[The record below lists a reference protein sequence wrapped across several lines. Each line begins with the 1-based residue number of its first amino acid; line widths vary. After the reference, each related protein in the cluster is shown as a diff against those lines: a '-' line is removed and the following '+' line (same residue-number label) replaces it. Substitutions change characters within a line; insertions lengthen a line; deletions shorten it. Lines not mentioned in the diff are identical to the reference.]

1 MGGISPVAKRQNSV
15 ILGHMDKEYLFKED
29 SGGNELPTEAPR
41 PARHRGENGIGSFIV
56 EIVKVAL
63 IALVIIL
70 PVRYFL
76 IKPFYV
82 NGASMEPNYFNSEY
96 LIIDEISYRLHE
108 PARGEVVVFHYPP
121 DPKEYF
127 IKRVIGLPGE
137 RVAVKDGQVTVFN
150 QNNPEGVVLAEPYL
164 EPETQTAG
172 AADITLGED
181 EFFVLGDNR
190 NASLDSRRF
199 GAIKKQ
205 DIVGRTWLRGWPFDR
220 AGVLKEH
227 QFNF

>member
-1 MGGISPVAKRQNSV
+1 
-15 ILGHMDKEYLFKED
+15 MDKEYGFNQEPE
-29 SGGNELPTEAPR
+29 SEELPGQAPR
-41 PARHRGENGIGSFIV
+41 VTRRAKEGGLGSFVV
-56 EIVKVAL
+56 EMVKVAL

-150 QNNPEGVVLAEPYL
+150 QNNPEGVTLEEPYL
-164 EPETQTAG
+164 EPEVRTAG
-172 AADITLGED
+172 EADVTLGPD

-205 DIVGRTWLRGWPFDR
+205 DIVGRTWLRGWPIDR
-220 AGVLKEH
+220 VGVLTQH

>member
-1 MGGISPVAKRQNSV
+1 MVAKRQDFA
-15 ILGHMDKEYLFKED
+15 ILGHMDNEYVFNQD
-29 SGGNELPTEAPR
+29 SGGSQLPNEAPQS
-41 PARHRGENGIGSFIV
+41 ARRERGNGLGLFVV
-56 EIVKVAL
+56 EMVKVAL

-82 NGASMEPNYFNSEY
+82 NGASMEPNYFDHEY
-96 LIIDEISYRLHE
+96 LIIDEISYRLN
-108 PARGEVVVFHYPP
+108 PPVRGEVVVFHYPP

-137 RVAVKDGQVTVFN
+137 RVAVKDGGIIIYN
-150 QNNPEGVVLAEPYL
+150 QDNSEGIALAEPYL
-164 EPETQTAG
+164 EPEVQTAG
-172 AADITLGED
+172 AVDITLGPD

-199 GAIKKQ
+199 GPIKRS
-205 DIVGRTWLRGWPFDR
+205 DIVGRTWLRGWPLDR
-220 AGVLKEH
+220 AGVLVQHE
-227 QFNF
+227 FDF